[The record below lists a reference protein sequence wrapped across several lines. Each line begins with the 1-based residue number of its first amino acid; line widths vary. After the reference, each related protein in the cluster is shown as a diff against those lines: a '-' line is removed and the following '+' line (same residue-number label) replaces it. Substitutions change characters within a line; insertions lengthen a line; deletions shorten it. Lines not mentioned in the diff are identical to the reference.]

1 MPECASEVQRL
12 ELAESKPWPARI
24 GTYLSLSGPGFLQ
37 SACTI
42 GGGTLGASLFLGV
55 MVGYQGLWIQPLA
68 MILSL
73 TMLTVIVY
81 ITLTTGER
89 PFGAINKHI
98 NPVLG
103 WGWLVAT
110 IAANMIWGL
119 PQYNLAAGALTQNV
133 APGLLGPGTPL
144 GGESGTLGMGIAA
157 GLMAICAVTV
167 IWFYNGE
174 NKGVK
179 HFENL
184 IKLIVAMIVLC
195 FFVMVVKL
203 GMSGALPLGEIL
215 AGFVPNPMLM
225 FQPAD
230 VYQPVIERCGESA
243 GYWEQLIVH
252 TQRDNIYA
260 SIATAVGVNMTFLL
274 PYSMLARGW
283 GRAHRTLAGF
293 DLFIGLLLPFAFV
306 TSCVVIVSGSVFHG
320 QFEETDVTYSF
331 VDRGMEE
338 ARPAFRANLI
348 AATAST
354 MGEQAWAE
362 LDDAGQ
368 AAVLDATPP
377 ADREL
382 ASMLVKRSD
391 RDLSLTLSQLFGR
404 SIGGIVFG
412 VGVFFIALST
422 AIILML
428 INGYAVCEALGKE
441 PRGLAWRVGSLL
453 PVVCVVGPFFW
464 GDMAA
469 YLVVPTSIIGLMMLP
484 VAFWSFFLMLNSR
497 SILRDARPTGGKG
510 LLINSVVGTITVLF
524 TVLSLWAMWG
534 KAVTKGTAGRIG
546 LIITLL
552 ALLLAVVVTHFVT
565 RRRRTASGR
574 PD

>member
-1 MPECASEVQRL
+1 MPERASEIQRL
-12 ELAESKPWPARI
+12 EVAESKPWPARI

-55 MVGYQGLWIQPLA
+55 MIGYQGLWIQPLA
-68 MILSL
+68 MILGL

-103 WGWLVAT
+103 WGWLIAT

-133 APGLLGPGTPL
+133 APSLLGPGAPL
-144 GGESGTLGMGIAA
+144 GGETGTLGMGIAA
-157 GLMAICAVTV
+157 GLMAVCAVTV

-179 HFENL
+179 LFENL

-203 GMSGALPLGEIL
+203 GMAGALPLDEIL

-230 VYQPVIERCGESA
+230 VYQPVIERCGVTA
-243 GYWEQLIVH
+243 GYWEHLIVH

-283 GRAHRTLAGF
+283 GKAHRTLAGF
-293 DLFIGLLLPFAFV
+293 DLFTGLLLPFAIV

-320 QFEETDVTYSF
+320 QFDETDVNYSF
-331 VDRGMEE
+331 VERGLDN
-338 ARPAFRANLI
+338 AGPQFRDNLI

-354 MGEQAWAE
+354 MGSETWAG
-362 LDDAGQ
+362 LDDAGK
-368 AAVLDATPP
+368 AAALDATGR

-391 RDLSLTLSQLFGR
+391 RDLSLTLSQLFGQ

-422 AIILML
+422 VIIHML
-428 INGYAVCEALGKE
+428 INGYAVCEALGRDQ
-441 PRGLAWRVGSLL
+441 RGLAWRVGSLL

-497 SILRDARPTGGKG
+497 SILGGARLGGGKG
-510 LLINSVVGTITVLF
+510 IAINILVGSITVLF

-534 KAVTKGTAGRIG
+534 KAVTKGTAGKVG
-546 LIITLL
+546 LTAALVI
-552 ALLLAVVVTHFVT
+552 LLLTVVIVHI
-565 RRRRTASGR
+565 RRRRRAA
-574 PD
+574 